1 MAFDIYV
8 FDLFAAPRDRYDFLD
23 WIRRS
28 FRDLDGPLAGDAAR
42 LTPALRAWH
51 SEIAR
56 TFPGEGDPH
65 RFEAESSNSVRNASY
80 RFTPSAIQ
88 ASFGWESSG
97 VALQRARR
105 AAQAHVVGLFEASN
119 HDGAVWMLSKR
130 NRWEIVH
137 REDDAGRNFG

>member
-8 FDLFAAPRDRYDFLD
+8 FDLFAAPRDHYDFLD

-28 FRDLDGPLAGDAAR
+28 FRDLDGPLAGDPAR

-51 SEIAR
+51 LEIAR

-65 RFEAESSNSVRNASY
+65 RFDADSSNSVRNASY
-80 RFTPSAIQ
+80 RFTPTAIQ
-88 ASFGWESSG
+88 ASFDWESSG

-105 AAQAHVVGLFEASN
+105 AAQVQVVGLFEASS

-137 REDDAGRNFG
+137 RAEESGRNFG